1 MTSDHATTL
10 ETYKN
15 VSDFSTSTFSNTEPF
30 NSNPRLRKRFLNF
43 WLEPRNLL
51 RCFSLVSIFSIY
63 SSKEKNEYKITIST
77 CNLYAIGPCN
87 ENAATDQECETV
99 LHDLENIDDDLDDFG
114 IKLVTTED
122 IKYAGQ
128 VLKIRRI
135 PSLGIFRNGQF
146 KLYEGP
152 LNDESEL
159 LSWLVDTDTLDL
171 PGTIEKVTGIFL
183 TNIE

>member
-1 MTSDHATTL
+1 M
-10 ETYKN
+10 
-15 VSDFSTSTFSNTEPF
+15 
-30 NSNPRLRKRFLNF
+30 
-43 WLEPRNLL
+43 
-51 RCFSLVSIFSIY
+51 RCFSLVRIFSIY
-63 SSKEKNEYKITIST
+63 SSKEKNRYKITIST

-171 PGTIEKVTGIFL
+171 PGTIEKVTGIIL
-183 TNIE
+183 TNKVERLWWVSSVLTWKRAGSAN

>member
-1 MTSDHATTL
+1 
-10 ETYKN
+10 
-15 VSDFSTSTFSNTEPF
+15 
-30 NSNPRLRKRFLNF
+30 
-43 WLEPRNLL
+43 
-51 RCFSLVSIFSIY
+51 
-63 SSKEKNEYKITIST
+63 
-77 CNLYAIGPCN
+77 
-87 ENAATDQECETV
+87 V

-171 PGTIEKVTGIFL
+171 PGTIEKVTGIILELVYYTEWQKKYL
-183 TNIE
+183 TNYRFFRKRNLCWF

>member
-1 MTSDHATTL
+1 M
-10 ETYKN
+10 
-15 VSDFSTSTFSNTEPF
+15 
-30 NSNPRLRKRFLNF
+30 
-43 WLEPRNLL
+43 
-51 RCFSLVSIFSIY
+51 RCFSLVRIFSIY
-63 SSKEKNEYKITIST
+63 SSKEKNRYKITIST

-171 PGTIEKVTGIFL
+171 PGTIEKVTGIILELVYYTEWQKKYL
-183 TNIE
+183 TSY

>member
-1 MTSDHATTL
+1 M
-10 ETYKN
+10 
-15 VSDFSTSTFSNTEPF
+15 
-30 NSNPRLRKRFLNF
+30 
-43 WLEPRNLL
+43 
-51 RCFSLVSIFSIY
+51 
-63 SSKEKNEYKITIST
+63 
-77 CNLYAIGPCN
+77 
-87 ENAATDQECETV
+87 

-171 PGTIEKVTGIFL
+171 PGTIEKVTGIVL
-183 TNIE
+183 TNNRIIFERMWCVSSVLAWKRAGGAN

>member
-1 MTSDHATTL
+1 M
-10 ETYKN
+10 
-15 VSDFSTSTFSNTEPF
+15 
-30 NSNPRLRKRFLNF
+30 
-43 WLEPRNLL
+43 
-51 RCFSLVSIFSIY
+51 
-63 SSKEKNEYKITIST
+63 
-77 CNLYAIGPCN
+77 
-87 ENAATDQECETV
+87 

-171 PGTIEKVTGIFL
+171 PGTIEKVTGIIL
-183 TNIE
+183 SNKVERLWWVSSVLAWKRGSQLARESQRPRYHASKLET

>member
-1 MTSDHATTL
+1 M
-10 ETYKN
+10 
-15 VSDFSTSTFSNTEPF
+15 
-30 NSNPRLRKRFLNF
+30 
-43 WLEPRNLL
+43 
-51 RCFSLVSIFSIY
+51 
-63 SSKEKNEYKITIST
+63 
-77 CNLYAIGPCN
+77 
-87 ENAATDQECETV
+87 

-171 PGTIEKVTGIFL
+171 PGTIEKVTGIIL
-183 TNIE
+183 SNKVERLWWVSSVLAWKRAGGTN

>member
-1 MTSDHATTL
+1 M
-10 ETYKN
+10 
-15 VSDFSTSTFSNTEPF
+15 
-30 NSNPRLRKRFLNF
+30 
-43 WLEPRNLL
+43 
-51 RCFSLVSIFSIY
+51 
-63 SSKEKNEYKITIST
+63 
-77 CNLYAIGPCN
+77 
-87 ENAATDQECETV
+87 

-171 PGTIEKVTGIFL
+171 PGTIEKVTGIIL
-183 TNIE
+183 SNKVERLWWISSVLAWKRGSQLARESQRPHYHASKLET

>member
-1 MTSDHATTL
+1 MSFML
-10 ETYKN
+10 
-15 VSDFSTSTFSNTEPF
+15 
-30 NSNPRLRKRFLNF
+30 NSNCLNLF
-43 WLEPRNLL
+43 
-51 RCFSLVSIFSIY
+51 F
-63 SSKEKNEYKITIST
+63 K
-77 CNLYAIGPCN
+77 GPCN

-152 LNDESEL
+152 LSDESEL
-159 LSWLVDTDTLDL
+159 FSWLVDTDTLDL
-171 PGTIEKVTGIFL
+171 PGTIEKVREWTKIQ
-183 TNIE
+183 TNCSKSCHYQ